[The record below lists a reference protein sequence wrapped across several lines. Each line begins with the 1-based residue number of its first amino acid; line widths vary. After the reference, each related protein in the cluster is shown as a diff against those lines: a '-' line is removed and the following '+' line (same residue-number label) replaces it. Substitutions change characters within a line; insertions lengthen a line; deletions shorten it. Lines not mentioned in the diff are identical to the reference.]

1 LSLEQGIVFSVLGIT
16 LAMFVW
22 NRLRFDV
29 VAMLALL
36 AVAVTGLV
44 PTEELFAGFG
54 HPAVITVAAVL
65 VISQGLVNGGVV
77 DNIARLLGR
86 IGHRPTLQVLT
97 LTSVVALCSGFINN
111 VGALALLM
119 PVAIW
124 MSREA
129 GRSPSLLL
137 MPLAFG
143 SLLGGTMTLIGTPP
157 NIIIAS
163 YRESGTFGLFDF
175 APVGV
180 AITLAGIAFIT
191 LAGWRLT
198 PRREENPADSKLFSV
213 GEYVTELRIPAG
225 SPHAGSTLHS
235 LLTTSGDEPDV
246 VVLAL
251 IRGEQRLAAPS
262 TYKVMREG
270 DVLLVEA
277 DTTSLQ
283 TFLDTTGLELAHQA
297 IDDQEAENDGDRNN
311 DGLTNESRDKNGFRE
326 NSGYSNAAGAGDDK
340 AASDSIAKGE
350 LHLVEAVIAPES
362 SLVGQT
368 ANRLQLR
375 ENHQI
380 NIVAVARLGHRLKR
394 RLGDIRFN
402 AGDILLVQGFEDS
415 LGGALAELGCLPLAE
430 RGLRLGSPRNTA
442 LASGIFLASIAVIVS
457 GLLSAPVAL
466 VAAAVA
472 MVLVKLLSAAEAY
485 KAIDWSVIVLLAAM
499 IPVGQAMES
508 TGGAGLIAAQM
519 LVLGENLS
527 VASVLVMILVGTT
540 LLSNVVNNAAAA
552 IVVAPIAL
560 SLAGELQIASDAVLM
575 AVAVGASCAF
585 MTPIGHQSNALVM
598 EPGGYQFGDYWRL
611 GLPLTAIVTVVAV
624 PVIMLVWT

>member
-1 LSLEQGIVFSVLGIT
+1 MSMEQGIVFAVLGIT

-36 AVAVTGLV
+36 AVAITGLV

-77 DNIARLLGR
+77 DNIARLLGK

-129 GRSPSLLL
+129 GRSPSTLL

-163 YRESGTFGLFDF
+163 YREGGTFGLFDF

-191 LAGWRLT
+191 LVGWRLT
-198 PRREENPADSKLFSV
+198 PRREQNSADAKLFSV
-213 GEYVTELRIPAG
+213 GEYLTELRLPKD
-225 SPHAGSTLHS
+225 SVHAGATLHS
-235 LLTTSGDEPDV
+235 LLAAAGDEADI

-251 IRGEQRLAAPS
+251 IRDEKLQAVPS
-262 TYKVMREG
+262 TYKILREG

-277 DTTSLQ
+277 DTSSLQ
-283 TFLDTTGLELAHQA
+283 VFLDKTKLELAHQA
-297 IDDQEAENDGDRNN
+297 VEDEETDKNENSEEQSVSDTRDGDGKSN
-311 DGLTNESRDKNGFRE
+311 DKYDED
-326 NSGYSNAAGAGDDK
+326 
-340 AASDSIAKGE
+340 ASVRIAKGE

-368 ANRLQLR
+368 ANRLKLR
-375 ENHQI
+375 ERNQL
-380 NIVAVARLGHRLKR
+380 NIVAVARLGYRLKQ

-415 LGGALAELGCLPLAE
+415 LSGTLAELGCLPLAE
-430 RGLRLGSPRNTA
+430 RGLRLGSSRNTA
-442 LASGIFLASIAVIVS
+442 MASGIFLASIAVIVT

-466 VAAAVA
+466 VAGAVA
-472 MVLVKLLSAAEAY
+472 MVLVNLMSAAEAY

-499 IPVGQAMES
+499 IPVGQAMET
-508 TGGAGLIAAQM
+508 TGGAALIASQM

-527 VASVLVMILVGTT
+527 VASVLVMVLVGTA

-560 SLAGELQIASDAVLM
+560 SLASELQVPSDAVLM

-598 EPGGYQFGDYWRL
+598 EPGGYEFGDYWRL
-611 GLPLTAIVTVVAV
+611 GLPLTAIVTLVAV

>member
-1 LSLEQGIVFSVLGIT
+1 MSIEQGIVFAVLGIT

-22 NRLRFDV
+22 NRVRFDV

-36 AVAVTGLV
+36 AVAIAGLV

-77 DNIARLLGR
+77 DNIARLLGK

-129 GRSPSLLL
+129 GRSPSMLL

-163 YRESGTFGLFDF
+163 YREGGTFGLFDF

-191 LAGWRLT
+191 LVGWRLT
-198 PRREENPADSKLFSV
+198 PRREERSADSKLFSV
-213 GEYVTELRIPAG
+213 GEYLTELRLPKE
-225 SPHAGSTLHS
+225 SVHAGSTLHS
-235 LLTTSGDEPDV
+235 LLETAGDEADV

-251 IRGEQRLAAPS
+251 IRDEKLQAVPS
-262 TYKVMREG
+262 TYQILREG
-270 DVLLVEA
+270 DVLLIEA
-277 DTTSLQ
+277 DTSSLQ
-283 TFLDTTGLELAHQA
+283 VFLDKTRLELANQA
-297 IDDQEAENDGDRNN
+297 VEDEAAD
-311 DGLTNESRDKNGFRE
+311 E
-326 NSGYSNAAGAGDDK
+326 NSEEENISGASERNSGESEGADDNDED
-340 AASDSIAKGE
+340 ASARIAKGE
-350 LHLVEAVIAPES
+350 LYLVEAVIAPES

-368 ANRLQLR
+368 ANRLKLR
-375 ENHQI
+375 ERNQL
-380 NIVAVARLGHRLKR
+380 NIVAVARLGYRLKQ

-415 LGGALAELGCLPLAE
+415 LSGTLAELGCLPLAE
-430 RGLRLGSPRNTA
+430 RGLRLGSSRNTA
-442 LASGIFLASIAVIVS
+442 MASGIFLASIAVIVT

-466 VAAAVA
+466 VAGAVA
-472 MVLVKLLSAAEAY
+472 MVLVNLMSAAEAY

-499 IPVGQAMES
+499 IPVGQAMET
-508 TGGAGLIAAQM
+508 TGGAALIASQM

-527 VASVLVMILVGTT
+527 VASVLVMVLVGTT

-560 SLAGELQIASDAVLM
+560 SLASELQVPSDAVLM

-598 EPGGYQFGDYWRL
+598 EPGGYEFGDYWRL

-624 PVIMLVWT
+624 PVIILVWT

>member
-1 LSLEQGIVFSVLGIT
+1 LSIEQGIVFAVLGIT

-22 NRLRFDV
+22 NRIRFDV

-36 AVAVTGLV
+36 AVAISGLV

-77 DNIARLLGR
+77 DNIARLLGK

-143 SLLGGTMTLIGTPP
+143 SLLGGTMIFIGTPP

-180 AITLAGIAFIT
+180 AITLAGIVFIT
-191 LAGWRLT
+191 LIGWRLT
-198 PRREENPADSKLFSV
+198 PRREEASANAKLFSV
-213 GEYVTELRIPAG
+213 GEYLTELRLPKD
-225 SPHAGSTLHS
+225 SNHAGSTLHS
-235 LLTTSGDEPDV
+235 LLAAAEDEADI

-251 IRGEQRLAAPS
+251 IRDEKLQAVPS
-262 TYKVMREG
+262 TYKILREG

-277 DTTSLQ
+277 DTSSLQ
-283 TFLDTTGLELAHQA
+283 VFLDKTKLELANQA
-297 IDDQEAENDGDRNN
+297 VEDEGADDAEKSKDKVIGDASEGNGKN
-311 DGLTNESRDKNGFRE
+311 VDK
-326 NSGYSNAAGAGDDK
+326 DDEK
-340 AASDSIAKGE
+340 AAARIDKGE
-350 LHLVEAVIAPES
+350 LYLVEAVIAPES

-368 ANRLQLR
+368 ANRLRLR
-375 ENHQI
+375 ERNQL
-380 NIVAVARLGHRLKR
+380 NIVAVARLGQRLKR
-394 RLGDIRFN
+394 RIGDIRFN

-415 LGGALAELGCLPLAE
+415 LSGTLAELGCLPLAE
-430 RGLRLGSPRNTA
+430 RGLKLGSPRNTA
-442 LASGIFLASIAVIVS
+442 MASGIFLVSIAVIVA

-466 VAAAVA
+466 VAGAVA
-472 MVLVKLLSAAEAY
+472 MVLVKLMSASEAY

-508 TGGAGLIAAQM
+508 TGGAALIASQM

-527 VASVLVMILVGTT
+527 IASVLAMILVGTT

-560 SLAGELQIASDAVLM
+560 SLASELQMPSDAVLM

-598 EPGGYQFGDYWRL
+598 EPGGYEFGDYWRL
-611 GLPLTAIVTVVAV
+611 GLPLTIIVTIVAV
-624 PVIMLVWT
+624 PMIMLVWT

>member
-1 LSLEQGIVFSVLGIT
+1 MSIEQGIVFAVLGIT

-36 AVAVTGLV
+36 AVAITGLV

-77 DNIARLLGR
+77 DNIARLLGK

-97 LTSVVALCSGFINN
+97 LTGVVALCSGFINN

-191 LAGWRLT
+191 LVGWRLT
-198 PRREENPADSKLFSV
+198 PRREESSADAKLFSV
-213 GEYVTELRIPAG
+213 GEYLTELRLPKN
-225 SPHAGSTLHS
+225 SDHAGSTLHS
-235 LLTTSGDEPDV
+235 LLAGAGDEADI

-251 IRGEQRLAAPS
+251 IRDEQVQAVPS
-262 TYKVMREG
+262 TYKILREG

-277 DTTSLQ
+277 DTSSLQ
-283 TFLDTTGLELAHQA
+283 VFLDKTGLELANQA
-297 IDDQEAENDGDRNN
+297 VDEEETGENSEKDKVNGDRDHNN
-311 DGLTNESRDKNGFRE
+311 GEHEKNDES
-326 NSGYSNAAGAGDDK
+326 
-340 AASDSIAKGE
+340 ASARIAKGE
-350 LHLVEAVIAPES
+350 LYLVEAVIAPES

-368 ANRLQLR
+368 ANRLKLR
-375 ENHQI
+375 ERNQL
-380 NIVAVARLGHRLKR
+380 NIVAVARLGHRLQR
-394 RLGDIRFN
+394 RLGDIRLN

-415 LGGALAELGCLPLAE
+415 LSGTLSELGCLPLAE
-430 RGLRLGSPRNTA
+430 RGLRLGSTRNTA
-442 LASGIFLASIAVIVS
+442 MASGIFLASIAVIVT

-466 VAAAVA
+466 VAGAVA
-472 MVLVKLLSAAEAY
+472 MVIMNLISAADAY

-508 TGGAGLIAAQM
+508 TGGAALIASQM

-527 VASVLVMILVGTT
+527 MVSVLVMILVGTT

-552 IVVAPIAL
+552 IVVAPIAM
-560 SLAGELQIASDAVLM
+560 SLASELQMPSDAVLM

-598 EPGGYQFGDYWRL
+598 EPGGYEFGDYWRL
-611 GLPLTAIVTVVAV
+611 GLPLTVIVTVVAV
-624 PVIMLVWT
+624 PVIMLVWV

>member
-1 LSLEQGIVFSVLGIT
+1 MSIEQGIVFAVLGIT

-22 NRLRFDV
+22 NRVRFDV

-36 AVAVTGLV
+36 AVAITGLV

-77 DNIARLLGR
+77 DNIARLLGK

-97 LTSVVALCSGFINN
+97 LTSVVALCSAFINN

-129 GRSPSLLL
+129 GRSPSMLL

-163 YRESGTFGLFDF
+163 YREGGTFGLFDF

-180 AITLAGIAFIT
+180 AITLAGIVFIT
-191 LAGWRLT
+191 LVGWRLT
-198 PRREENPADSKLFSV
+198 PRREQNSADAKLFSV
-213 GEYVTELRIPAG
+213 GEYLTELRLPKD
-225 SPHAGSTLHS
+225 SVHAGATLHN
-235 LLTTSGDEPDV
+235 LLAVAGDEADI

-251 IRGEQRLAAPS
+251 IRDEKLQAVPS
-262 TYKVMREG
+262 TYQILREG
-270 DVLLVEA
+270 DLLLVEA
-277 DTTSLQ
+277 DTSSLQ
-283 TFLDTTGLELAHQA
+283 VFLDKTKLELAHQA
-297 IDDQEAENDGDRNN
+297 AEDEE
-311 DGLTNESRDKNGFRE
+311 TNENETSDEDSINGASERDGKDN
-326 NSGYSNAAGAGDDK
+326 DD
-340 AASDSIAKGE
+340 ASARIAKGE
-350 LHLVEAVIAPES
+350 LFLVEAVIAPES

-368 ANRLQLR
+368 ANRLKLR
-375 ENHQI
+375 ERNQL
-380 NIVAVARLGHRLKR
+380 NIVAVARLGYRLKR

-415 LGGALAELGCLPLAE
+415 LSGTLAELGCLPLAE
-430 RGLRLGSPRNTA
+430 RGLRLGSTRNTA
-442 LASGIFLASIAVIVS
+442 MATGIFLASIAVIVT

-466 VAAAVA
+466 VAGAVA
-472 MVLVKLLSAAEAY
+472 MVLVNLMSAAEAY

-499 IPVGQAMES
+499 IPVGQAMET
-508 TGGAGLIAAQM
+508 TGGAALIASQM

-527 VASVLVMILVGTT
+527 VASVLVMILVGTA
-540 LLSNVVNNAAAA
+540 LLSDVVNSAAAA

-560 SLAGELQIASDAVLM
+560 SLASELQMPSDAVLM

-598 EPGGYQFGDYWRL
+598 EPGGYEFGDYWRL

>member
-1 LSLEQGIVFSVLGIT
+1 MSIEQGIVFAVLGIT

-22 NRLRFDV
+22 NRIRFDV

-36 AVAVTGLV
+36 AVAISGLV

-65 VISQGLVNGGVV
+65 VISEGLVNGGVV
-77 DNIARLLGR
+77 DNIARLLGK
-86 IGHRPTLQVLT
+86 IGHRPTLQVLM

-163 YRESGTFGLFDF
+163 YREGGTFGLFDF

-191 LAGWRLT
+191 LVGWRLT
-198 PRREENPADSKLFSV
+198 PRREENSANAKLFSV
-213 GEYVTELRIPAG
+213 GEYLTELRLPKD
-225 SPHAGSTLHS
+225 SNHAGSTLHS
-235 LLTTSGDEPDV
+235 LLEIAGDEVDI

-251 IRGEQRLAAPS
+251 IRDEKLQAVPS
-262 TYKVMREG
+262 TYKILREG

-277 DTTSLQ
+277 DTSSLQ
-283 TFLDTTGLELAHQA
+283 VFLDKTKLELANQA
-297 IDDQEAENDGDRNN
+297 VEDEEIDDD
-311 DGLTNESRDKNGFRE
+311 TNGEEQSVSGVSDSAGTSSDKDDKN
-326 NSGYSNAAGAGDDK
+326 AAARID
-340 AASDSIAKGE
+340 KGE
-350 LHLVEAVIAPES
+350 LYLVEAVIAPES

-368 ANRLQLR
+368 ANRLRLR
-375 ENHQI
+375 ERNQL

-394 RLGDIRFN
+394 RIGDIRFN

-415 LGGALAELGCLPLAE
+415 LSGTLAELGCLPLAE
-430 RGLRLGSPRNTA
+430 RGLKLGSPRNTVM
-442 LASGIFLASIAVIVS
+442 ASGIFLVSIAVIVA

-472 MVLVKLLSAAEAY
+472 MVLVKLMSASEAY

-508 TGGAGLIAAQM
+508 TGGAALIASQM
-519 LVLGENLS
+519 LMLGEHLS
-527 VASVLVMILVGTT
+527 IASVLVVILVGTS

-560 SLAGELQIASDAVLM
+560 SLATELQMPSDAVLM

-598 EPGGYQFGDYWRL
+598 EPGGYEFGDYWRL
-611 GLPLTAIVTVVAV
+611 GLPLTIIVTLVAV
-624 PVIMLVWT
+624 PMIMLVWT

>member
-1 LSLEQGIVFSVLGIT
+1 MSIEQGIVFAVLGIT

-22 NRLRFDV
+22 NRIRFDV

-36 AVAVTGLV
+36 AVAISGLV

-77 DNIARLLGR
+77 DNIARLLGK
-86 IGHRPTLQVLT
+86 IGHRPTLQVFT

-163 YRESGTFGLFDF
+163 YREGGTFGLFDF

-191 LAGWRLT
+191 LVGWRLT
-198 PRREENPADSKLFSV
+198 PRREENSANAKLFSV
-213 GEYVTELRIPAG
+213 GEYLTELRLPKD
-225 SPHAGSTLHS
+225 SNHAGSTLHS
-235 LLTTSGDEPDV
+235 LLETAGDEVDI

-251 IRGEQRLAAPS
+251 IRDENLHAVPS
-262 TYKVMREG
+262 TYKILREG

-277 DTTSLQ
+277 DTSSLQ
-283 TFLDTTGLELAHQA
+283 VFLDKTKLELANQA
-297 IDDQEAENDGDRNN
+297 VEDEEIND
-311 DGLTNESRDKNGFRE
+311 DKNSEEQSVSDVSDSAGKS
-326 NSGYSNAAGAGDDK
+326 NGKDDKNAAAR
-340 AASDSIAKGE
+340 IEKGE
-350 LHLVEAVIAPES
+350 LYLVEAVIAPES

-368 ANRLQLR
+368 ANRLRLR
-375 ENHQI
+375 ERNQL
-380 NIVAVARLGHRLKR
+380 NIVAVARLGQRLKR
-394 RLGDIRFN
+394 RIGDIRFN

-415 LGGALAELGCLPLAE
+415 LSGTLAELGCLPLAE
-430 RGLRLGSPRNTA
+430 RGLKLGSPRNTVM
-442 LASGIFLASIAVIVS
+442 ASGIFLVSIAVIVS

-472 MVLVKLLSAAEAY
+472 MVLVKLMSASEAY

-508 TGGAGLIAAQM
+508 TGGAALIASQM
-519 LVLGENLS
+519 LVLGEHLS
-527 VASVLVMILVGTT
+527 IASVLVMILVGTS

-560 SLAGELQIASDAVLM
+560 SLASELQMPSDAVLM

-598 EPGGYQFGDYWRL
+598 EPGGYEFGDYWRL
-611 GLPLTAIVTVVAV
+611 GLPLTIIVTIVAV
-624 PVIMLVWT
+624 PMIMLVWT

>member
-1 LSLEQGIVFSVLGIT
+1 MSIEQGIVFAVLGTT

-36 AVAVTGLV
+36 AVAITGLV

-163 YRESGTFGLFDF
+163 YREGGTFRLFDF

-191 LAGWRLT
+191 LVGWRLA
-198 PRREENPADSKLFSV
+198 PRREESPANSKLFSI
-213 GEYVTELRIPAG
+213 GEYVTELRIPTD
-225 SPHAGSTLHS
+225 SPHAGGTLHS
-235 LLTTSGDEPDV
+235 LLTAAGDEPDI

-251 IRGEQRLAAPS
+251 IRGEKRLTVPS
-262 TYKVMREG
+262 TYKILREG

-283 TFLDTTGLELAHQA
+283 TFLDKTGLKLAQQA
-297 IDDQEAENDGDRNN
+297 IDDEEVENGSDKTSDSAETKTAGSD
-311 DGLTNESRDKNGFRE
+311 
-326 NSGYSNAAGAGDDK
+326 NAETDK
-340 AASDSIAKGE
+340 AAPMRIAKGE
-350 LHLVEAVIAPES
+350 LHLVEAVIAHDS

-375 ENHQI
+375 ERYQL
-380 NIVAVARLGHRLKR
+380 NIVAVARLGYRLKR

-415 LGGALAELGCLPLAE
+415 LSGTLAELGCLPLAE

-442 LASGIFLASIAVIVS
+442 KASGIFAASIAAIVT

-466 VAAAVA
+466 VAGAVT
-472 MVLVKLLSAAEAY
+472 MVLAKLLSAAEAY
-485 KAIDWSVIVLLAAM
+485 KSIDWSVIVLLAAM
-499 IPVGQAMES
+499 IPVGQALET

-527 VASVLVMILVGTT
+527 VASVLVMILVGTL

-560 SLAGELQIASDAVLM
+560 SLASELQIPSDAVLM

-598 EPGGYQFGDYWRL
+598 EPGGYEFGDYWRL
-611 GLPLTAIVTVVAV
+611 GLPLSAVVTAVAV

>member
-1 LSLEQGIVFSVLGIT
+1 MSIEQGIVFSVLGIT

-22 NRLRFDV
+22 NRVRFDV

-36 AVAVTGLV
+36 AVAIAGLV

-77 DNIARLLGR
+77 DNIARLLGK

-129 GRSPSLLL
+129 GRSPSMLL

-163 YRESGTFGLFDF
+163 YREAGTFGLFDF

-191 LAGWRLT
+191 LVGWRLT
-198 PRREENPADSKLFSV
+198 PRREQSSADTKLFSV
-213 GEYVTELRIPAG
+213 GEYLTELRLPKD
-225 SPHAGSTLHS
+225 SDHAGSTLHS
-235 LLTTSGDEPDV
+235 LLAAAGDEADIV
-246 VVLAL
+246 VVAL
-251 IRGEQRLAAPS
+251 IRDEKLQAVPS
-262 TYKVMREG
+262 TYKILREG

-277 DTTSLQ
+277 DTSSLQ
-283 TFLDTTGLELAHQA
+283 AFLDKTKLELANQA
-297 IDDQEAENDGDRNN
+297 VEEEETDEIENSEEKGVSGISESNGEGKSNENDDE
-311 DGLTNESRDKNGFRE
+311 D
-326 NSGYSNAAGAGDDK
+326 
-340 AASDSIAKGE
+340 ASARIEKGE
-350 LHLVEAVIAPES
+350 LYLVEAVIAPES

-368 ANRLQLR
+368 ANRLKLR
-375 ENHQI
+375 ERNQL

-394 RLGDIRFN
+394 RIGDIRFN

-415 LGGALAELGCLPLAE
+415 LSGTLAELGCLPLAE
-430 RGLRLGSPRNTA
+430 RGLRLGATRNTA
-442 LASGIFLASIAVIVS
+442 MASGIFVVSIAVIVT

-466 VAAAVA
+466 VAGAVA
-472 MVLVKLLSAAEAY
+472 MVLVNLMSPAEAY

-499 IPVGQAMES
+499 IPVGQAMET
-508 TGGAGLIAAQM
+508 TGGAALIASQM

-527 VASVLVMILVGTT
+527 VASVLVMILVATT

-560 SLAGELQIASDAVLM
+560 SLASELQMSSDAVLM

-598 EPGGYQFGDYWRL
+598 EPGGYEFGDYWRL